1 MGIKRVV
8 DTQFWTDDKV
18 IEKFSPED
26 KLFMLYLMT
35 NPHTT
40 QLGIYELSKKYM
52 AFETG
57 YSTDTIS
64 VLLDRFETK
73 YDLIKYSNETKEV
86 AIKNYL
92 RHSIIKGGKPVE
104 DLLTKEISKV
114 KDKSL
119 LQYVFDGI
127 STFDNLNGTV
137 VVILP
142 LLNQKENEKQNEIQN
157 DNVSENDND
166 NDVSYHES
174 YHESWTNRPQA
185 TNEQKII
192 DSFLKEQEDE
202 YDSDPWN
209 KLNPIG
215 KKKVVFLSENQV
227 GDLLDRLGLEI
238 FDEYIDRLESFIIE
252 KNAHVKNHYETILKW
267 HREDSRTRS

>member
-18 IEKFSPED
+18 IEMFSPED

-40 QLGIYELSKKYM
+40 QLGIYALSKKVM

-57 YSTDTIS
+57 YSSDTIS

-73 YDLIKYSNETKEV
+73 YDLIRYSNETKEV

-114 KDKSL
+114 KDKAL

-127 STFDNLNGTV
+127 SSFENLNATV
-137 VVILP
+137 SNILP
-142 LLNQKENEKQNEIQN
+142 LLNQNGNDNGNEN
-157 DNVSENDND
+157 DNVDDND
-166 NDVSYHES
+166 NDVSYHDSCHDSSADQLKCIGGELGRGVVYLS
-174 YHESWTNRPQA
+174 DNQFNSLLEKLGLDAFNRYVKRLA
-185 TNEQKII
+185 DYII
-192 DSFLKEQEDE
+192 DNGVHIKS
-202 YDSDPWN
+202 
-209 KLNPIG
+209 
-215 KKKVVFLSENQV
+215 
-227 GDLLDRLGLEI
+227 
-238 FDEYIDRLESFIIE
+238 
-252 KNAHVKNHYETILKW
+252 HYETSLKW
-267 HREDSRTRS
+267 HNEDSKI

>member
-18 IEKFSPED
+18 IEMFSPED

-40 QLGIYELSKKYM
+40 QLGIFSISKKVM

-57 YSTDTIS
+57 YSPDTIS

-73 YDLIKYSNETKEV
+73 YGLIRYSNETKEV

-104 DLLTKEISKV
+104 DLLIKEISKV

-127 STFDNLNGTV
+127 SSSENLNGTV
-137 VVILP
+137 TIILP
-142 LLNQKENEKQNEIQN
+142 LLNQKENDNGN

-166 NDVSYHES
+166 VSYHDS
-174 YHESWTNRPQA
+174 WHESSA
-185 TNEQKII
+185 
-192 DSFLKEQEDE
+192 DSQLT
-202 YDSDPWN
+202 
-209 KLNPIG
+209 KLGGIG
-215 KKKVVFLSENQV
+215 KGVVYLSTNQMD
-227 GDLLDRLGLEI
+227 DLLDRLGLDA
-238 FDEYIDRLESFIIE
+238 FDRYVERLADYIIE
-252 KNAHVKNHYETILKW
+252 KDAHIKNHYETILKW
-267 HREDSRTRS
+267 HREDSRTRR

>member
-18 IEKFSPED
+18 IEMFSPED

-40 QLGIYELSKKYM
+40 QLGIYALSKKVM

-57 YSTDTIS
+57 YSSDTIS

-73 YDLIKYSNETKEV
+73 YDLIRYSNDTKEV

-127 STFDNLNGTV
+127 SASENLNGTV
-137 VVILP
+137 TIILP
-142 LLNQKENEKQNEIQN
+142 LLNQNGNEKNN
-157 DNVSENDND
+157 DNDNGSEND
-166 NDVSYHES
+166 NDVSYHDS
-174 YHESWTNRPQA
+174 YH
-185 TNEQKII
+185 
-192 DSFLKEQEDE
+192 DSSDDDTDPADNQLK
-202 YDSDPWN
+202 PF
-209 KLNPIG
+209 G
-215 KKKVVFLSENQV
+215 KKGNLSVVFLTENQV
-227 GDLLDRLGLEI
+227 EDLLDKLGLEA
-238 FDEYIDRLESFIIE
+238 FDRYVDRLGDYIVE
-252 KNAHVKNHYETILKW
+252 KGAHIKNHYETILKW
-267 HREDSRTRS
+267 HREDSRTRR

>member
-8 DTQFWTDDKV
+8 DTEFWTDDKV
-18 IEKFSPED
+18 IEMFSPED

-40 QLGIYELSKKYM
+40 QLGIYALSKKVM

-73 YDLIKYSNETKEV
+73 YDLIKYSNETKEL

-127 STFDNLNGTV
+127 SNFDNLNGTV

-142 LLNQKENEKQNEIQN
+142 LLNQKENDNDKDNGNE
-157 DNVSENDND
+157 ND
-166 NDVSYHES
+166 NDVSYH
-174 YHESWTNRPQA
+174 
-185 TNEQKII
+185 
-192 DSFLKEQEDE
+192 DSCN
-202 YDSDPWN
+202 DSSTDN
-209 KLNPIG
+209 QLTCMGGKLG
-215 KKKVVFLSENQV
+215 KGVVYLTQQQS
-227 GDLLDRLGLEI
+227 DYLLDEIGLDAYNRYVERLA
-238 FDEYIDRLESFIIE
+238 DYIIE
-252 KNAHVKNHYETILKW
+252 KNAYVKSHYETILKW
-267 HREDSRTRS
+267 YRQDTKV

>member
-8 DTQFWTDDKV
+8 DTSFWTDDKV
-18 IEKFSPED
+18 IENFSPED
-26 KLFMLYLMT
+26 KLFMLYIMT

-40 QLGIYELSKKYM
+40 QLGIYALSKKVM

-73 YDLIKYSNETKEV
+73 YDLIKYSNETKEL

-104 DLLTKEISKV
+104 DLLTKEISNV

-127 STFDNLNGTV
+127 SSFDNLNGTV

-142 LLNQKENEKQNEIQN
+142 LLNQNDNEKQNEIQN

-174 YHESWTNRPQA
+174 YHESWTNRPKEEFE
-185 TNEQKII
+185 TDT
-192 DSFLKEQEDE
+192 DSRLT
-202 YDSDPWN
+202 P
-209 KLNPIG
+209 LG
-215 KKKVVFLSENQV
+215 KQKVVFLSENQV
-227 GDLLDRLGLEI
+227 GDLLDKLGLET
-238 FDEYIDRLESFIIE
+238 FDEYVDRLESFIVD
-252 KNAHVKNHYETILKW
+252 KNAHIKNHYETILKW

>member
-18 IEKFSPED
+18 IEMFSPED

-40 QLGIYELSKKYM
+40 QLGVYAISKKVM

-57 YSTDTIS
+57 YSPDTIS

-73 YDLIKYSNETKEV
+73 YDLIKYSNDTKEV

-127 STFDNLNGTV
+127 STSENLNGTV
-137 VVILP
+137 TIILP
-142 LLNQKENEKQNEIQN
+142 LLNQNGNDKNN
-157 DNVSENDND
+157 DNDNGSENDND
-166 NDVSYHES
+166 NDVSYHDS
-174 YHESWTNRPQA
+174 YD
-185 TNEQKII
+185 
-192 DSFLKEQEDE
+192 DSSADNQLK
-202 YDSDPWN
+202 PF
-209 KLNPIG
+209 G
-215 KKKVVFLSENQV
+215 KKGNLSVVYLSENQV
-227 GDLLDRLGLEI
+227 ADLLDKLGLEA
-238 FDEYIDRLESFIIE
+238 FDRYVDRLGNYIVE
-252 KNAHVKNHYETILKW
+252 KDAHIKNHYETILKW
-267 HREDSRTRS
+267 HREDSRVKP